1 MIDIALSVPFAAGLV
16 AAVNPC
22 GFAMLPAYLSYF
34 LGLEEDEQADQG
46 TVILRAL
53 SIGAT
58 MTLGFILVFG
68 IMGVVLTQLS
78 LGIED
83 KLPWVTVVIG
93 IGLLIL
99 GIAMIKGFEL
109 VVSAPKLNKGG
120 QTRERR
126 SIFLFGIS
134 YAVASLSC
142 TIPVFIALVTQT
154 FSRES
159 FFEGLLS
166 YVAYGVGMGSLI
178 LVLTLG
184 LALAKQGM
192 VSKIRSVLPH
202 INRIS
207 AILLVVV
214 GIYVAYYGYWELAII
229 NDWPVWNAPAD
240 FGGRIQTDLGTWLS
254 DNKGTLGLLFAVII
268 GGSLVGGWLLKGQG
282 NHSQASK

>member
-53 SIGAT
+53 TIGAT

-68 IMGVVLTQLS
+68 IMGVVLTELS

-93 IGLLIL
+93 IGLFAL
-99 GIAMIKGFEL
+99 GVAMIKGFEL
-109 VVSAPKLNKGG
+109 VVSTPKLNKGG
-120 QTRERR
+120 QTRELR
-126 SIFLFGIS
+126 SIFLFGVS

-159 FFEGLLS
+159 FVEGLLS

-178 LVLTLG
+178 LVLTLA

-192 VSKIRSVLPH
+192 VSRIRSVLPH

-207 AILLVVV
+207 AMLLVVV

-240 FGGRIQTDLGTWLS
+240 FGGRIQSDLGTWLS

-282 NHSQASK
+282 GGRQASE

>member
-34 LGLEEDEQADQG
+34 LGLEDDEQADQG
-46 TVILRAL
+46 TVLLKAL
-53 SIGAT
+53 GIGAT
-58 MTLGFILVFG
+58 MTAGFILVFG

-83 KLPWVTVVIG
+83 KLPWVTVIIG
-93 IGLLIL
+93 IGLFFL
-99 GIAMIKGFEL
+99 GLAMLKGFQL
-109 VVSAPKLNKGG
+109 VISAPKLNKGG
-120 QTRERR
+120 QSQQYR
-126 SIFLFGIS
+126 SIFLFGVS

-154 FSRES
+154 FSRNS

-184 LALAKQGM
+184 LAMAKQGM
-192 VSKIRSVLPH
+192 VNRIRSVLPH

-207 AILLVVV
+207 AILLVIV
-214 GIYVAYYGYWELAII
+214 GIYVAYYGYWELAIF
-229 NDWPVWNAPAD
+229 NDWPVWHAPAD
-240 FGGRIQTDLGTWLS
+240 FGTRIQSDLGTWLD

-268 GGSLVGGWLLKGQG
+268 GGALVGGWLLRGPGDRGQ
-282 NHSQASK
+282 ATE